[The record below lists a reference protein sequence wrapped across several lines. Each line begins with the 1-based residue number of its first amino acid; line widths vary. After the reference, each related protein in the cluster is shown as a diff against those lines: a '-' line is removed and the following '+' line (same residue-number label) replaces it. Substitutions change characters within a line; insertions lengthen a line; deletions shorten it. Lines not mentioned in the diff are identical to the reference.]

1 MKRSTDGNDERTK
14 LRDSMYG
21 FRKFNAWIIEI
32 LELQRRI
39 YNQKHIFWL
48 KKSFTE
54 FNKDWY
60 ERVQNNMS
68 GL

>member
-1 MKRSTDGNDERTK
+1 
-14 LRDSMYG
+14 MYG

-60 ERVQNNMS
+60 ERVQKNMS